1 MAAHTRRKGQGEDV
15 RRKIQTTMILNR
27 LQKHIESEKGIMSM
41 SQIKAAEILLR
52 KNLPD
57 LKASEIDLSV
67 SGEITFKPETVVD
80 PGD

>member
-1 MAAHTRRKGQGEDV
+1 MAAHTRRKDQGEDV

-57 LKASEIDLSV
+57 LKSAEIDVNV